1 MYTLLRF
8 PQRARQDVG
17 LATGIGLAVALVGP
31 FLVQFF
37 VAPRVLQLP
46 ISPSSAVVLG
56 QGLLWLLVCGVV
68 AITLWWERK
77 PLSSPGVR
85 SISWPLALL
94 AGALGVVLGLAVP
107 VLTLAMNQLMPPVQ
121 GGTVASVTTGAPAAL
136 MLLIVL
142 TAGVT
147 EEVLFRAYPIERLA
161 RLTGSVWP
169 GALLSLAAFV
179 AIHLAG
185 WNLSHVLGVVLP
197 LGAIMTG
204 LYVWR
209 RNLLFVVIIH
219 ILIDL
224 PLFLVA
230 LGVLPQL

>member
-1 MYTLLRF
+1 MYTLLAC
-8 PQRARQDVG
+8 PQRARQYGG
-17 LATGIGLAVALVGP
+17 LAMGIGLAVALVGP

-46 ISPSSAVVLG
+46 ISPSSAVMLG

-77 PLSSPGVR
+77 PLSSLGVR

>member
-1 MYTLLRF
+1 MYTLRAF
-8 PQRARQDVG
+8 PQRARQDGG

-46 ISPSSAVVLG
+46 ISPSSAVMLG

-77 PLSSPGVR
+77 PLSSLGVR